1 MVYCRNR
8 ILPGES
14 LIWRHVPEIAGGWT
28 QVPVRQL
35 EPGAGKRIF
44 ELRGVLQPALS
55 DFCISRVHL
64 QSQIGGEHDRGV
76 TRIGIKRIRHQ
87 VRCRAICRNPLSVTG
102 RALGL
107 LPIVVVEVYQ
117 IAV

>member
-1 MVYCRNR
+1 MVHCRDR
-8 ILPGES
+8 ILPGKS

-35 EPGAGKRIF
+35 EPGTGKRIF
-44 ELRGVLQPALS
+44 ELRGVLQPALG

-64 QSQIGGEHDRGV
+64 QGQIGGEHDRGV

-107 LPIVVVEVYQ
+107 LPIVVVKVYQ
-117 IAV
+117 ITV